1 MKAFILHLQDARR
14 YERID
19 GVVSFVGEDRSG
31 SFGILANH
39 GRMLTSLVF
48 GLARFRSSDG
58 VWHYVALPGGLL
70 YFADNRLSIST
81 RHFLRDDDYERLAL
95 ALKSEIGAEEE
106 SLRSMKEQLRRLQEA
121 MLERLYQMR
130 RRERR

>member
-1 MKAFILHLQDARR
+1 MKAFVLHLQDARH

-39 GRMLTSLVF
+39 GRMLTLLVF
-48 GLARFRSSDG
+48 GLARFRSADG

-70 YFADNRLSIST
+70 YFVDNQLSIST

-106 SLRSMKEQLRRLQEA
+106 NLRGMKEQLRRLQEA
-121 MLERLYQMR
+121 MLERLYRMR
-130 RRERR
+130 RRER